1 MKEIYYIF
9 ILALLFLGSC
19 TKHDSAQ
26 REQAPI
32 KVKTMVV
39 APQENGAVSRYVG
52 AIEPAHSTPL
62 SLQTTGRVVEIAVKN
77 GQRVTQGQTI
87 LAVDNTQ
94 ALNALRTAEASL
106 RHAQDGFDRVSKVH
120 DKGVVSDQKMV
131 EIESRLAQA
140 RSLYEAAQQQLKECT
155 LTAPCEGVIDGLNM
169 VVGQTVL
176 PGTTL
181 CTILDMRA
189 YSVRFTVPEAEMV
202 KVKGERLKVKGEV
215 EVNSVDATFPIE
227 VKETGITAN
236 PLTHTYEVVADVK
249 GGANELM
256 SGMVAVVK
264 VKDERL
270 KVKGDIVIP
279 ANCVLLKPEGATVW
293 VVEDGKAA
301 RRLVTV
307 DGYQAD
313 GVRVTEGLQEGDIL
327 ISEGYQKLYNG
338 CAVDCTL

>member
-94 ALNALRTAEASL
+94 AMNALRTAEASL

-131 EIESRLAQA
+131 EIESQLAQA

-155 LTAPCEGVIDGLNM
+155 LTAPCEGVIDGLSM
-169 VVGQTVL
+169 VGGHTLL

-189 YSVRFTVPEAEMV
+189 YSVRFTVPEAEIGALPE
-202 KVKGERLKVKGEV
+202 KGQVVCEAIHAELPITITER
-215 EVNSVDATFPIE
+215 
-227 VKETGITAN
+227 GITAN
-236 PLTHTYEVVADVK
+236 PLTHTYEVVADIK
-249 GGANELM
+249 DKAEGLKA
-256 SGMVAVVK
+256 GMVAVVK
-264 VKDERL
+264 L
-270 KVKGDIVIP
+270 KANSQQLTASQNIVIP
-279 ANCVLLKPEGATVW
+279 AQCVLLKPEGATVW

-313 GVRVTEGLQEGDIL
+313 GVRIKQGLQEGDQL
-327 ISEGYQKLYNG
+327 IIAGYQKLYNN
-338 CAVDCTL
+338 CPVENE

>member
-131 EIESRLAQA
+131 EIESQLAQA

-169 VVGQTVL
+169 VIGQTVL

-189 YSVRFTVPEAEMV
+189 YSVRFTVPEAEIGALPD
-202 KVKGERLKVKGEV
+202 KGQVVCEAIHAELPITITER
-215 EVNSVDATFPIE
+215 
-227 VKETGITAN
+227 GITAN
-236 PLTHTYEVVADVK
+236 PLTHTYEVVADIK
-249 GGANELM
+249 DKAEGLKA
-256 SGMVAVVK
+256 GMVAVVK
-264 VKDERL
+264 L
-270 KVKGDIVIP
+270 KANSQQLTASQNIVIP
-279 ANCVLLKPEGATVW
+279 ANCILLKPEGATVW

-313 GVRVTEGLQEGDIL
+313 GVRVTEGLQEGDQL
-327 ISEGYQKLYNG
+327 ITEGYQKLYNG
-338 CAVDCTL
+338 CLVENE

>member
-77 GQRVTQGQTI
+77 GQRVTQSQTI

-131 EIESRLAQA
+131 EIESQLAQA

-189 YSVRFTVPEAEMV
+189 YSVRFTVPEKEIGTLPDKGQVVCEAIHAELPIIIT
-202 KVKGERLKVKGEV
+202 ER
-215 EVNSVDATFPIE
+215 
-227 VKETGITAN
+227 GISAN

-249 GGANELM
+249 GKADGLKA
-256 SGMVAVVK
+256 GMVGVVIIK
-264 VKDERL
+264 NSELRIQKS
-270 KVKGDIVIP
+270 DIVIP
-279 ANCVLLKPEGATVW
+279 ANCILLKPEGATVW

-313 GVRVTEGLQEGDIL
+313 GVRVTEGLQEGDQL
-327 ISEGYQKLYNG
+327 ITEGYQKLYNG

>member
-19 TKHDSAQ
+19 TKQDNSQ

-52 AIEPAHSTPL
+52 TIEPAHSTPL

-131 EIESRLAQA
+131 EIESQLAQA

-264 VKDERL
+264 VKGERL

-279 ANCVLLKPEGATVW
+279 AQCVLLKPEGATVW
-293 VVEDGKAA
+293 VVEDGKAS